1 MKKTDINPFVKWF
14 VFWAFLLIIAP
25 ESGFC
30 LDFPEKGSDPKAALK
45 ETVVPL
51 SELAGWKCWGQ
62 GESLDL
68 GTQYCLKEAPVTK
81 GVMIV
86 SPKVYGDSVVVK
98 FRTLALTSATVFVV
112 MLSVADPGDPTT
124 LTLPEDYDG
133 DNAMWTSQKPGYFFA
148 FKNAP
153 HGVTPFVRKNP
164 NAVKPLITAPA
175 DKMIPGQYYDVEVGQ
190 LGRRLYLKIDGEMI
204 FETEDPEP
212 LQGGHIALRLRGVAG
227 FQAACLIKDFR
238 IYTR

>member
-1 MKKTDINPFVKWF
+1 MKKNNISFVTGLM
-14 VFWAFLLIIAP
+14 FLFAILLSALGCGP
-25 ESGFC
+25 QGDTLKKEA
-30 LDFPEKGSDPKAALK
+30 DPTATLS
-45 ETVVPL
+45 ETIVPL
-51 SELAGWKCWGQ
+51 KELAGWTFWGA

-68 GTQYCLKEAPVTK
+68 GSQYCLKEAPQTK

-98 FRTLALTSATVFVV
+98 LRTLALTSSTVFVV
-112 MLSVADPGDPTT
+112 MLSVADPDDPTQ

-133 DNAMWTSQKPGYFFA
+133 DNAMWTGEKSGYFFA

-164 NAVKPLITAPA
+164 NAVKPLVTAPA
-175 DKMIPGQYYDVEVGQ
+175 DEIVAGRYYDVEVGQ
-190 LGRRLYLKIDGEMI
+190 LGSRLYLKIDGKTI
-204 FETEDPEP
+204 FETEDSDP
-212 LQGGHIALRLRGVAG
+212 LRGGHVALRLRGVAG
-227 FQAACLIKDFR
+227 FQAACLVKDFR

>member
-1 MKKTDINPFVKWF
+1 MKKKGTNSLVKGI
-14 VFWAFLLIIAP
+14 VLSILLLASAP
-25 ESGFC
+25 GSG
-30 LDFPEKGSDPKAALK
+30 LRAENSPKNADPKAALE
-45 ETVVPL
+45 ETVVTL

-68 GTQYCLKEAPVTK
+68 GNQYCLKEAPRTK

-86 SPKVYGDSVVVK
+86 SPKVYGDTVVVK
-98 FRTLALTSATVFVV
+98 FRALALTASTVFVV
-112 MLSVADPGDPTT
+112 MLSVADPDDPTI

-133 DNAMWTSQKPGYFFA
+133 DNAMWTNRKAGYFFA

-153 HGVTPFVRKNP
+153 HGVTPFVRRNP
-164 NAVKPLITAPA
+164 NAVKPLVTAPA
-175 DKMIPGQYYDVEVGQ
+175 DKIIPGHYYDVEAGQ
-190 LGRRLYLKIDGEMI
+190 LGQRLYLKIDGETI

-212 LQGGHIALRLRGVAG
+212 LRGGHIALRLRGVAG